1 MVFTQVVPSPWERK
15 TAITREYQE
24 EFRKQ
29 KPGRE
34 FSYGSLEGYVT
45 AKALVAALRLAG
57 PEPTRE
63 CFLAGLTN
71 ASLDLNGLRA
81 NYNRDQHTGLSFVDL
96 AIVTRE
102 GTFRH

>member
-1 MVFTQVVPSPWERK
+1 MCIRD
-15 TAITREYQE
+15 RYQE
-24 EFRKQ
+24 EFARQ

-34 FSYGSLEGYVT
+34 FSYGSLEGYMT

-63 CFLAGLTN
+63 SFLAGLSN

-81 NYNRDQHTGLSFVDL
+81 VYSRDQHTGLSFVDL

>member
-1 MVFTQVVPSPWERK
+1 M
-15 TAITREYQE
+15 
-24 EFRKQ
+24 
-29 KPGRE
+29 
-34 FSYGSLEGYVT
+34 T

-63 CFLAGLTN
+63 SFLAGMAN

-81 NYNRDQHTGLSFVDL
+81 VYTREQHTGLNFVDL